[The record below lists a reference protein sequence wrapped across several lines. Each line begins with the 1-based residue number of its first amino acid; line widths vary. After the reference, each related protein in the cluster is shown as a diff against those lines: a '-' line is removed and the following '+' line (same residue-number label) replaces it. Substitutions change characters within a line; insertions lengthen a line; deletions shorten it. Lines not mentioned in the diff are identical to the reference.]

1 MSRIESSIEL
11 SAGAMPYTE
20 SGAGPPLVFIHGVF
34 VNGLLWRKVVPQ
46 LETRFRCIVP
56 TLPLGA
62 HTTPMRAGADLS
74 PRGLARLI
82 VEFLDVLDVHDVT
95 LVGNDTGG
103 ALAQLVVAYQPE
115 RIARVVLTNCDAF
128 ENFPPPLLRPL
139 YAAAR
144 APGFFWSV
152 AQLLRWPLLQRAF
165 FATVASAPPERA
177 MLAASFAPLRASA
190 GVRRDLAKV
199 MHAVSRRDML
209 EAGLKFVSFT
219 GPVLIAWGDDDFFF
233 PMRDARRL
241 SKAFPHGSLVTIGG
255 SRTFVPEDRP
265 LALAT
270 AIEEFIAAPTAA

>member
-103 ALAQLVVAYQPE
+103 ALAQLVVAYQP
-115 RIARVVLTNCDAF
+115 
-128 ENFPPPLLRPL
+128 
-139 YAAAR
+139 
-144 APGFFWSV
+144 S
-152 AQLLRWPLLQRAF
+152 
-165 FATVASAPPERA
+165 ASH
-177 MLAASFAPLRASA
+177 ASC
-190 GVRRDLAKV
+190 
-199 MHAVSRRDML
+199 
-209 EAGLKFVSFT
+209 
-219 GPVLIAWGDDDFFF
+219 
-233 PMRDARRL
+233 
-241 SKAFPHGSLVTIGG
+241 
-255 SRTFVPEDRP
+255 
-265 LALAT
+265 
-270 AIEEFIAAPTAA
+270 